1 MLTIEAGNVLH
12 YFLNE
17 DTKTCCS
24 KRNGEVHP
32 ASSFAD
38 LQLGLQRREGDCD
51 RGGDEWAE
59 EVQLTQQAVEAVNK
73 LCRRPKFMVLVSSLP
88 HAGTPFREGQARD
101 LKVAL
106 RGTDPSIPLVFVS
119 ENHDLRNTPT
129 PETVA
134 HTLLCIPCLKCSVY
148 IKLIMTLTCTVIPTQ
163 LFFGVSACPDRGDV
177 QEAWLE
183 GQLQKASQGLGITPK
198 QAFNFR
204 VKVVFS
210 GHYHRNARGGVVVVT
225 ADQINHRYHS
235 LEQLSGRG
243 MGEDLRKP
251 LQV

>member
-1 MLTIEAGNVLH
+1 KSPVGLQDH
-12 YFLNE
+12 F
-17 DTKTCCS
+17 S
-24 KRNGEVHP
+24 RRNGEVHP

-134 HTLLCIPCLKCSVY
+134 QFCN
-148 IKLIMTLTCTVIPTQ
+148 